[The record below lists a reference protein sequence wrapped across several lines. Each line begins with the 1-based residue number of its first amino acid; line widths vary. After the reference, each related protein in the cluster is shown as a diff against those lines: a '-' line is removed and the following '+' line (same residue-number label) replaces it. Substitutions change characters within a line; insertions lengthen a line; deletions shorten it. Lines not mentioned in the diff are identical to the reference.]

1 MRRSRAIFGRAPAPW
16 RRRKG
21 GIYYHDVTLAR
32 LAAHYGEPASVD
44 QAQFN
49 AQLHRNL
56 ERLQDEVRREGCT
69 LIYANALPEEGKS
82 PLVLL
87 PTAEP
92 CAAPL
97 VCGTNNVNQGG
108 STDHVV
114 SWLIDMAKTDPFA
127 VVGCGHDFL
136 HGRLLGSP
144 NNAEALAAAMI
155 AFCPDMVDQAS
166 ADIRLQPRPA
176 QIEMLARDLQEN
188 RMFFF
193 WWD

>member
-1 MRRSRAIFGRAPAPW
+1 
-16 RRRKG
+16 
-21 GIYYHDVTLAR
+21 V
-32 LAAHYGEPASVD
+32 AAHYGEPAAAD

-49 AQLHRNL
+49 ALLHRNL
-56 ERLQDEVRREGCT
+56 PRLQDEVRRDGYT
-69 LIYANALPEEGKS
+69 LIYTNALPEEGET

-97 VCGTNNVNQGG
+97 ACGTNNVNQGG

-114 SWLIDMAKTDPFA
+114 AWLLDMATTDPF
-127 VVGCGHDFL
+127 VVLGCGHDFL
-136 HGRLLGSP
+136 HGRLLGAP
-144 NNAEALAAAMI
+144 TNAEALAAAMI

-166 ADIRLQPRPA
+166 ADIRLKPRTA
-176 QIEMLARDLQEN
+176 QIEMLARDLKEA
-188 RMFFF
+188 RTFFF